1 MDWAELY
8 PAYVVGGQEEGEGEQ
23 SVQGAGEGEKSVQGA
38 AEGGKEEQE
47 ANKDKKSLGAVRKM
61 SKQVEVADIGCGFGG
76 LLFALAPKL
85 PDTLLLGMPCH
96 FSPSAKLAL
105 LLRQTRPSPKLTN
118 ETCDTNKTHKAW
130 RFAQQ

>member
-38 AEGGKEEQE
+38 AEGAGKEEQE
-47 ANKDKKSLGAVRKM
+47 QEANEDKKSLGAVRKM

-105 LLRQTRPSPKLTN
+105 LLGQTRPSPPPN
-118 ETCDTNKTHKAW
+118 SPFSQAHK
-130 RFAQQ
+130 RDM